1 MEIKEGFRNG
11 SNQQPQNLLKSGKMM
26 LSRTGQVTTRST
38 LIAHHRDMHGPA
50 HRAQPHL
57 PKAKACAVKPPSP
70 MLNASPPA
78 SIVASRPALLCMKY
92 FFSYGPHFTASQL
105 SMLS

>member
-1 MEIKEGFRNG
+1 MEIKQGFRNG
-11 SNQQPQNLLKSGKMM
+11 SNQQPQHLLKSGKVM

-57 PKAKACAVKPPSP
+57 PKAKACAVKAE
-70 MLNASPPA
+70 MAEKA
-78 SIVASRPALLCMKY
+78 ATKRRKM
-92 FFSYGPHFTASQL
+92 
-105 SMLS
+105 

>member
-11 SNQQPQNLLKSGKMM
+11 SNQQPQHLLQSGKTAM
-26 LSRTGQVTTRST
+26 SHERQVLGS
-38 LIAHHRDMHGPA
+38 P
-50 HRAQPHL
+50 L
-57 PKAKACAVKPPSP
+57 PSAPLTDVER
-70 MLNASPPA
+70 LASPA

-92 FFSYGPHFTASQL
+92 FISYGPHFTASQL